1 MTSTPNLPDSHQ
13 LYARLMAES
22 AAAIEALPP
31 ASLAERFY
39 SAIDDM
45 FTRCADH
52 RAALGEVFG
61 GALRPGSATLPDD
74 DTAKRLKAAFTA
86 VVMGATDAPKDQQA
100 SQFATLVYGMHLA
113 LMLFWLYDRMP
124 RQVAARELLKFLR
137 EVIGMAR
144 AASILPPVSK
154 SVARLA
160 VIFEAVFG
168 GVTDA
173 P

>member
-1 MTSTPNLPDSHQ
+1 MTTLDHASPHL

-22 AAAIEALPP
+22 AAVIEALPP
-31 ASLAERFY
+31 APLAERFY

-52 RAALGEVFG
+52 RVMLGEVFG

-74 DTAKRLKAAFTA
+74 ETAVRLKSAFTTI
-86 VVMGATDAPKDQQA
+86 VTGATDAPKDQQA
-100 SQFATLVYGMHLA
+100 GQFATLIYGMHLA

-124 RQVAARELLKFLR
+124 QQVAARELLKFLR

-144 AASILPPVSK
+144 TASILPPVSR

-160 VIFEAVFG
+160 IIFEAVFG
-168 GVTDA
+168 GVTDKQ
-173 P
+173 